1 MKRRRFI
8 QLMSA
13 SATLLAKSWSKTMAT
28 VDQVS
33 STTEPGTFTFDAPAL
48 ARFTR
53 DLDTYGFVVIPDL
66 ISRADAEFAAE
77 RIVQIMK
84 QQPEA
89 NAVDQHLSN
98 IVDLLQESDYPVF
111 ARILAHPVCLEIAE
125 HVLGKGVQLT
135 EPGARWKKPGAP
147 AGPMHPSAPLGRFAE
162 WGLPVPNNS
171 FVLPFSWMLN
181 DLKSDMGATAYIPF
195 SHLSPRYGGPEE
207 GRQYVIPVEGA
218 AGSVVF
224 YHQALWHCFA
234 PNTSKDRAR
243 VGFMGGYCAAWVDP
257 VAVGYHLMKKR
268 VYARMPEAV
277 QHLNKRIAPE

>member
-1 MKRRRFI
+1 MTT
-8 QLMSA
+8 A
-13 SATLLAKSWSKTMAT
+13 
-28 VDQVS
+28 DQVS
-33 STTEPGTFTFDAPAL
+33 STTEPRTFTYDATAV

-53 DLDTYGFVVIPDL
+53 ALDTYGFVVIPGL
-66 ISRADAEFAAE
+66 ITQADTEFAAE

-89 NAVDQHLSN
+89 NAEDQHLSN
-98 IVDLLQESDYPVF
+98 IIDQLQESDYPVF
-111 ARILAHPVCLEIAE
+111 ARILAHPVCVAVAE

-135 EPGARWKKPGAP
+135 EPGARWKKPGAA
-147 AGPMHPSAPLGRFAE
+147 AGPMHPSAPLARFAE
-162 WGLPVPNNS
+162 WGLPVPNSS

-195 SHLSPRYGGPEE
+195 SHLSPRYGGPED
-207 GRQYVIPVEGA
+207 GRQYAIPVEGT

-243 VGFMGGYCAAWVDP
+243 IGFMGGYCAAWVDP

-268 VYARMPEAV
+268 VHDRMPESV
-277 QHLNKRIAPE
+277 QRLNKHIASE

>member
-28 VDQVS
+28 VDRVS
-33 STTEPGTFTFDAPAL
+33 STTEPRTLTYDATTI

-66 ISRADAEFAAE
+66 IARADAEFAAE
-77 RIVQIMK
+77 RIVQIMR

-89 NAVDQHLSN
+89 NAADQHLSN
-98 IVDLLQESDYPVF
+98 ILDLLQESDYPVF
-111 ARILAHPVCLEIAE
+111 AGILAHPVCLAVAE
-125 HVLGKGVQLT
+125 HVLGNGVQLT

-181 DLKSDMGATAYIPF
+181 DLTADMGATAYIPF
-195 SHLSPRYGGPEE
+195 SHLSPRYCESE
-207 GRQYVIPVEGA
+207 DSRRYVIPVEGV
-218 AGSVVF
+218 AGSAVI

-234 PNTSKDRAR
+234 PNTSNRAR
-243 VGFMGGYCAAWVDP
+243 VGFMGGYCAQWVDP
-257 VAVGYHLMKKR
+257 VGVGYHLMRKR
-268 VYARMPEAV
+268 VHDRMPESV
-277 QHLNKRIAPE
+277 QRLNKRIASE